1 MNEYRDMY
9 LQLYYEW
16 FQNKSFWFEKNP
28 ETDIYLS
35 NKYFQSVENKF
46 DTNIDLTKEEI
57 SVQIGIILAYDQIP
71 RHHNRI
77 HPIDVNKYSE
87 VAANTTSC
95 LIQYIVS
102 DKEFFH
108 EITANEWCF
117 IMLPYRHLHNLR
129 KIYKLIVFFIEKH
142 NCNHSSLTDKGI
154 YKRFLRNTL
163 TKVHKVISSKAINS
177 QKEKDITSIIN
188 CYNQWSEFESIL
200 CFNPMCPIIL
210 KSDSQRMSDVFQEE
224 LKYLPEKCNILV
236 SISGGVDSMVCLLLT
251 KICAPGKNVT
261 CVHINYNNRQECS
274 LETEFINKFCSILNT
289 KFYYRKIKEISR
301 EKCHGSGL
309 RELYEDVT
317 KQIRFDMYKQVMLSE
332 GYDTTNTYVVMGH
345 NADDCFENI
354 ITNINNKHSYN
365 NLHGMERISQID
377 DINFFRPLLKIRKS
391 DIIEFAHSN
400 NIPYLKDSTPKWSMR
415 GKIRDNI
422 LPVMESIN
430 KNTIESYFHLCDH
443 LHRSDKLIKNY
454 IIPNVSKSFYNEQ
467 NTIVGYFDP
476 PELSQLINEH
486 DVWKTIFLSDKFESV
501 FQKRNSSFKSIKE
514 FSNFLMRYLSVN
526 NKGRCK
532 FVLRKDINVT
542 LEQKDN
548 KLKLSFIKND

>member
-28 ETDIYLS
+28 ENDIYLS
-35 NKYFQSVENKF
+35 NKYFPLVENKF

-95 LIQYIVS
+95 LIQHIVS

-163 TKVHKVISSKAINS
+163 TKVHKVISSKTINS

-454 IIPNVSKSFYNEQ
+454 IIPNVLKSFYNEQ
-467 NTIVGYFDP
+467 NTIVGYFDQ

-501 FQKRNSSFKSIKE
+501 FQKRNSSYKSIKE

-548 KLKLSFIKND
+548 KLKLSFIEND

>member
-35 NKYFQSVENKF
+35 NKYFPLVENKF

-163 TKVHKVISSKAINS
+163 TKVHKVISSKTINS

-251 KICAPGKNVT
+251 KLCAPGKNVT

-454 IIPNVSKSFYNEQ
+454 IIPNVLKSFYNEQ
-467 NTIVGYFDP
+467 NTIVGYFDQ

-548 KLKLSFIKND
+548 KLKISFIKND

>member
-1 MNEYRDMY
+1 
-9 LQLYYEW
+9 
-16 FQNKSFWFEKNP
+16 
-28 ETDIYLS
+28 
-35 NKYFQSVENKF
+35 
-46 DTNIDLTKEEI
+46 
-57 SVQIGIILAYDQIP
+57 
-71 RHHNRI
+71 
-77 HPIDVNKYSE
+77 
-87 VAANTTSC
+87 
-95 LIQYIVS
+95 
-102 DKEFFH
+102 
-108 EITANEWCF
+108 
-117 IMLPYRHLHNLR
+117 
-129 KIYKLIVFFIEKH
+129 
-142 NCNHSSLTDKGI
+142 
-154 YKRFLRNTL
+154 
-163 TKVHKVISSKAINS
+163 
-177 QKEKDITSIIN
+177 
-188 CYNQWSEFESIL
+188 
-200 CFNPMCPIIL
+200 
-210 KSDSQRMSDVFQEE
+210 MSDVFQEE

-454 IIPNVSKSFYNEQ
+454 IIPNVLKSFYNEQ
-467 NTIVGYFDP
+467 NTIVGYFDQ

-501 FQKRNSSFKSIKE
+501 FQKLNSSFKSIKE

-548 KLKLSFIKND
+548 KLKLSFIEND

>member
-35 NKYFQSVENKF
+35 NKYFPSVENKF

-95 LIQYIVS
+95 LIQHIVS

-332 GYDTTNTYVVMGH
+332 GYDITNTYVVMGH

-400 NIPYLKDSTPKWSMR
+400 NVPYLKDSTPKWSMR

-454 IIPNVSKSFYNEQ
+454 IIPNVLKSFYNEQ
-467 NTIVGYFDP
+467 NTIVGYFDQ

-514 FSNFLMRYLSVN
+514 FSNFLMRYLSVK

-548 KLKLSFIKND
+548 KLKLSFIEND

>member
-9 LQLYYEW
+9 SQLYYEW

-35 NKYFQSVENKF
+35 NKYFPSVENKF

-117 IMLPYRHLHNLR
+117 VMLPYRHLHNLR

-163 TKVHKVISSKAINS
+163 TKVHKVISSKTINS

-251 KICAPGKNVT
+251 KLCAPGKNVT

-454 IIPNVSKSFYNEQ
+454 IIPNVLKSFYNEQ
-467 NTIVGYFDP
+467 NTIVGYFDQ

-548 KLKLSFIKND
+548 KLKLSFIKID